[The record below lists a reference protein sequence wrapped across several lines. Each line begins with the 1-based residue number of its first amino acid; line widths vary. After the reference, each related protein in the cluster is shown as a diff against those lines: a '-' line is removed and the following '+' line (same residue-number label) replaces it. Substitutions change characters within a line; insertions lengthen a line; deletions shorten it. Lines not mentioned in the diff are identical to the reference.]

1 LSKLSTTKL
10 SFTLAILH
18 VIRKWLDERG
28 RAYAI
33 EAEKVGTDHLKIEE
47 DPWKKK
53 FGTGTLRG
61 SETP

>member
-33 EAEKVGTDHLKIEE
+33 EAEKVGMDHLKIEE
-47 DPWKKK
+47 DPWKQNLEL
-53 FGTGTLRG
+53 GH
-61 SETP
+61 

>member
-53 FGTGTLRG
+53 F
-61 SETP
+61 